1 MYLLS
6 LKKYLINIFIIM
18 VLATPQVNAIEDT
31 LFFYNP
37 ESNIND
43 FRTLKKLFDAYLSKD
58 NHYKFQ
64 PFDNKNTFESFLQ
77 QGNVFLLSS
86 WHYLNLRQQGYT
98 NLQPV
103 LVGTIN
109 GDMTYTKVL
118 STKKNIKNLNK
129 LHKKRIASAGDK
141 NYTNNV
147 LQNMAQNS
155 KIKFKILT
163 VPKDIDA
170 LMSVL
175 FGMAQGA
182 LTARHSLDTLLTLNP
197 RKYKLLRQHAESTAI
212 ILPIVIVNKPI
223 IKPSIKKLL
232 VAIENLPN
240 SNSGK
245 EILGMLGWDG
255 WQKIDSLEMSQLS
268 LKIN

>member
-1 MYLLS
+1 MYLLY
-6 LKKYLINIFIIM
+6 LKKCLVSIFIIM
-18 VLATPQVNAIEDT
+18 AFAIPQVNAIEDT

-43 FRTLKKLFDAYLSKD
+43 FRTLKKLFDAYLTND
-58 NHYKFQ
+58 NLYKFQ
-64 PFDNKNTFESFLQ
+64 PFDDKYIFESFLQ
-77 QGNVFLLSS
+77 QNNVFLLSS

-98 NLQPV
+98 KLQPV

-109 GDMTYTKVL
+109 GNSTYTKVL

-141 NYTNNV
+141 NYTSDV
-147 LQNMAQNS
+147 LQDMAQHS
-155 KIKFKILT
+155 KVKFKVLT

-182 LTARHSLDTLLTLNP
+182 LTARHSLDTLLNLNP
-197 RKYKLLRQHAESTAI
+197 KKYRLLRQHAESTAI
-212 ILPIVIVNKPI
+212 TLPIIVANTPI
-223 IKPSIKKLL
+223 VKPSIKKLL
-232 VAIENLPN
+232 IAIENLPN

-255 WQKIDSLEMSQLS
+255 WQKINSVEVQQL
-268 LKIN
+268 NPEVN

>member
-1 MYLLS
+1 MRLLYC
-6 LKKYLINIFIIM
+6 KKYLVLILII
-18 VLATPQVNAIEDT
+18 LALASSSINAIENT

-43 FRTLKKLFDAYLSKD
+43 FRTLKKLFDAYLSD
-58 NHYKFQ
+58 YNSYQFQ
-64 PFDNKNTFESFLQ
+64 PFDDKNTFESFLKPD
-77 QGNVFLLSS
+77 NVFLLSS
-86 WHYLNLRQQGYT
+86 WHYLNLRERGYT
-98 NLQPV
+98 DLQPI

-109 GDMTYTKVL
+109 GNATYTKVL
-118 STKKNIKNLNK
+118 STKKNIKSLDK

-141 NYTNNV
+141 NYTNDV
-147 LQNMAQNS
+147 LQDMAKYS
-155 KIKFKILT
+155 KVQFKILT

-197 RKYKLLRQHAESTAI
+197 KKYQLLHQHAESIAI
-212 ILPIVIVNKPI
+212 TLPVVVTYKPIV
-223 IKPSIKKLL
+223 KPSIEKLL
-232 VAIENLPN
+232 VAIENL
-240 SNSGK
+240 SASTSGK

-255 WQKIDSLEMSQLS
+255 W
-268 LKIN
+268 LKINPIEMQRLKLGIN